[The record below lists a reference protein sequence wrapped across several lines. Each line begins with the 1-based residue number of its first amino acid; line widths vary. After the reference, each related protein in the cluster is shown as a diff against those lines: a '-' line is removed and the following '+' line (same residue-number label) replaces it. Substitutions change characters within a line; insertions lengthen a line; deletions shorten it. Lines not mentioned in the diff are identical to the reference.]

1 MSSTHTLGNLVRLT
15 PLQPSELPAHP
26 DLPDVPDSSSSS
38 RPQLLTFLRAI
49 LEEGVQFSNSF
60 HEPSIFNKS
69 STKSSAPSTSSV
81 DVLIRNVSPSEVDQ
95 IAWEGDSVAVPR
107 KSKAPGGQGEYWVA
121 RRSYHE
127 DKKASGTA
135 EWKEFEFGL
144 RDDHTKHEE
153 DFTPTLYD
161 AFHVLDWNAEIKG
174 LEKDIPGFDTI
185 TMSIH
190 EMCHTLQAP
199 LKPRCFPIL
208 VVTANVR
215 ADTTTGSS
223 SATDGFISV
232 TVPVV
237 LSASTTPTSFY
248 SSGRNLTSNASAT
261 EPTSNSHKTEKLKK
275 SKPVFGVYTAIERVK
290 KLSSV
295 DSTTEHEGRKG
306 KEGQIE
312 WIMATSSDA
321 KGNVPMAL
329 QKMGIPGAIVKDVGL
344 FLSWIRKVNPVS

>member
-1 MSSTHTLGNLVRLT
+1 MSSTHTLGNLIRLT

-26 DLPDVPDSSSSS
+26 DLPDASGSSSPS

-49 LEEGVQFSNSF
+49 LEEGAQFTNSF
-60 HEPSIFNKS
+60 HEPSLFNKT
-69 STKSSAPSTSSV
+69 STKPSAPSTSSV
-81 DVLIRNVSPSEVDQ
+81 DVLIRNVTPSELTQ
-95 IAWEGDSVAVPR
+95 IAWEGENVAVPR
-107 KSKAPGGQGEYWVA
+107 ESKAPAGHGEYWVA

-127 DKKASGTA
+127 DKKAPGTA
-135 EWKEFEFGL
+135 DWKEFEFGL

-161 AFHVLDWNAEIKG
+161 AYHVLDWNTEIKG

-190 EMCHTLQAP
+190 EMCHALQAP

-215 ADTTTGSS
+215 PDTTTGSS
-223 SATDGFISV
+223 SVTDGFISI
-232 TVPVV
+232 TVPVA
-237 LSASTTPTSFY
+237 LSASTAPTSFY
-248 SSGRNLTSNASAT
+248 SSGRNLTSQASAT
-261 EPTSNSHKTEKLKK
+261 ESTSNIAKTEKLKK
-275 SKPVFGVYTAIERVK
+275 SKPVFGVYTAVERVK

-295 DSTTEHEGRKG
+295 DTTTEHEGRKG

-321 KGNVPMAL
+321 KGNVPMSL
-329 QKMGIPGAIVKDVGL
+329 QKMGIPGAVIKDVG
-344 FLSWIRKVNPVS
+344 FFMSWIRKVNPVS